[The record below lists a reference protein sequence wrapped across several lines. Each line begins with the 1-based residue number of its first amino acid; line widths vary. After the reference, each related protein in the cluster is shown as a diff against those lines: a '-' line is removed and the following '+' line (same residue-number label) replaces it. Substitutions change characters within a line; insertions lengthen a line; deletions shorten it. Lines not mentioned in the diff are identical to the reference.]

1 MMDFKPLLNLKSL
14 LNLSNQLKETYD
26 LEVIFSSVLLSLM
39 GKLMISK
46 GCGVIRIENQLKLV
60 TCKGI
65 NNLDYTDECFEKSE
79 LFYEIN
85 NSNPLYSKG
94 LKFILKLVHNN
105 KILGYIVL
113 GDRLKKS
120 SFTETDLQYIQLVA
134 SISASSIENALN
146 INKIIQE
153 KNTITKQNY
162 LLKTYIE
169 ISNDFKKT
177 ATIEEISRLFSLF
190 LKGNLL
196 VNKIALYIKEDDN
209 YSELINTFKKKL
221 TNFEINNLLAYSE
234 YTYVDDL
241 FPELSKSLIN
251 KEIEL
256 IYPIMYND
264 KSYGLLLIGNKLDN
278 QKFDENNFA
287 LLELLTNTLVIALEN
302 FRLFQKEIEKKKLES
317 ELQLALDIQK
327 QLLPKNSIYHN
338 DYQIIGMSK
347 PSKTVGGDYFDY
359 FPITQDEIMVVI
371 ADISGKG
378 MPAALLMSNLQASI
392 RSLSQMNIELP
403 QMVKS
408 VNSLLYNN
416 TAPDKFATLFVG
428 KIDTKKHKFEYIN
441 AGHNPP
447 IHINCKNEIKELSE
461 GGIMLGIL
469 EKTPEFKVGS
479 LNFSDN
485 DVLLLYTDG
494 VNESID
500 ENGNEYGMVRLN
512 NLLKSAKSKNASSIL
527 TEVYSSV
534 EHFSKNT
541 DQYDDITAILI
552 KKEKT
557 NVS

>member
-1 MMDFKPLLNLKSL
+1 MESKPLLNLKSL

-26 LEVIFSSVLLSLM
+26 LEKIFSAALLSLM

-46 GCGVIRIENQLKLV
+46 GCGIIKSDNQLNLV

-65 NNLDYTDECFEKSE
+65 INLEYTDECFENTQ
-79 LFYEIN
+79 LLYEIN

-94 LKFILKLVHNN
+94 LKYILNLVHNN

-113 GDRLKKS
+113 GEKLKRS
-120 SFTETDLQYIQLVA
+120 SITEIELQYIHLVA
-134 SISASSIENALN
+134 SITSSSIENALN
-146 INKIIQE
+146 INRIIQE
-153 KNTITKQNY
+153 KNTITKQNF

-177 ATIEEISRLFSLF
+177 SNVEEILRLFSLF

-196 VNKIALYIKEDDN
+196 VNKIALYVKENDCFA
-209 YSELINTFKKKL
+209 ELINTFKVKIS
-221 TNFEINNLLAYSE
+221 NFEIANLSMHKKHNFVNELTPEFAHSLKIKGIELAY
-234 YTYVDDL
+234 
-241 FPELSKSLIN
+241 
-251 KEIEL
+251 
-256 IYPIMYND
+256 PIKFNE
-264 KSYGLLLIGNKLDN
+264 KPYGLLLIGRKLDS
-278 QKFDENNFA
+278 KEFDENNIA
-287 LLELLTNTLVIALEN
+287 LLELLTNTFVIALEN
-302 FRLFQKEIEKKKLES
+302 YRLFLKEIEQKKLES

-327 QLLPKNSIYHN
+327 QLLPNNQILHN
-338 DYQIIGMSK
+338 DYQIIGRSK

-359 FPITQDEIMVVI
+359 FPLNQDEIMVVI

-469 EKTPEFKVGS
+469 EKTPEFKVGTVE
-479 LNFSDN
+479 FSDN

-500 ENGNEYGMVRLN
+500 ENGNEYGMERLN
-512 NLLKSAKSKNASSIL
+512 NLLTSTKSKTASSIL

-534 EHFSKNT
+534 EAFAKNT

>member
-1 MMDFKPLLNLKSL
+1 MESKPLLNLKSL

-26 LEVIFSSVLLSLM
+26 LDIIFSSALLSLM

-46 GCGVIRIENQLKLV
+46 GLK
-60 TCKGI
+60 
-65 NNLDYTDECFEKSE
+65 Y
-79 LFYEIN
+79 
-85 NSNPLYSKG
+85 
-94 LKFILKLVHNN
+94 ILKLVHNN

-113 GDRLKKS
+113 GEKLKKNS
-120 SFTETDLQYIQLVA
+120 ITEIDLQYIHLVA
-134 SISASSIENALN
+134 SITASSIENALN

-153 KNTITKQNY
+153 KNTITKQNF

-177 ATIEEISRLFSLF
+177 SNLDEILRLFSLF

-196 VNKIALYIKEDDN
+196 VNKIALFAIENDSYTEF
-209 YSELINTFKKKL
+209 INTFKVKL
-221 TNFEINNLLAYSE
+221 SNFEIGNLSMLTKHSFVNELIPEFAHLFKSKGIE
-234 YTYVDDL
+234 Y
-241 FPELSKSLIN
+241 
-251 KEIEL
+251 
-256 IYPIMYND
+256 IYPIKFNE
-264 KSYGLLLIGNKLDN
+264 KPYGLLLIGKKLDN
-278 QKFDENNFA
+278 SRFDENNIA
-287 LLELLTNTLVIALEN
+287 LLELLTNTFVIALEN
-302 FRLFQKEIEKKKLES
+302 YRLFLKEIEQKKLES

-327 QLLPKNSIYHN
+327 QLLPKNQIYHN

-347 PSKTVGGDYFDY
+347 PCKTVGGDYFDY
-359 FPITQDEIMVVI
+359 FPLNQKEIMVVI

-392 RSLSQMNIELP
+392 RSLSLMNIELP

-408 VNSLLYNN
+408 VNSLLYHN

-428 KIDTKKHKFEYIN
+428 KLDAANHKFEYIN

-469 EKTPEFKVGS
+469 ENTPEFKVGTID
-479 LNFSDN
+479 FSDN

-500 ENGNEYGMVRLN
+500 ENGNEYGLERLN
-512 NLLKSAKSKNASSIL
+512 NLLKSIKNKDASSIL
-527 TEVYSSV
+527 SKVYSSV
-534 EHFSKNT
+534 EVFAKNT

-552 KKEKT
+552 KKEKK
-557 NVS
+557 NVN